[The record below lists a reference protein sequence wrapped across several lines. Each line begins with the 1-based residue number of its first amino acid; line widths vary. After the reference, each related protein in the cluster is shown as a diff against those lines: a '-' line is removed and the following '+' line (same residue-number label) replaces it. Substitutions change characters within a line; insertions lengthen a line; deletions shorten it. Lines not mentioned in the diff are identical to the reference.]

1 MTTEKR
7 LTAKQIDSIVNE
19 EKEKPQ
25 YLKLRDRW
33 EQDYSYYSLEEYD
46 AGEGYQSYTSNKP
59 RTTADK
65 IISYLTEA
73 AMTVRTR
80 YDRNDPESA
89 ESGTSLEKFIRG
101 CIRMGDDRLTSM
113 LSPML
118 QDQLSWYIA
127 VRGWYCGRA
136 MFNKQE
142 NGSIKCEI
150 EPFDPMNA
158 TWKFDSN
165 GLKWIAKSHSRTP
178 DFIKDTYG
186 INMDFS
192 AGDYET
198 GVDVHEYID
207 RYTRSVVANGR
218 FLIKPEKHE
227 NKNLNGEPIVPA
239 FIGYVG
245 PQPFVQGDYSGDN
258 VWGDVGES
266 VFGHIRGLIDNQ
278 NKSMSDWQTLVRR
291 AVKHPMILRSR
302 DGNLRL
308 MDDPYRE
315 GANISLKDG
324 ENIELAPE
332 MKLVA
337 DAGAF
342 IGSVNSE
349 LQQGTV
355 PDIVFGDIQFQ
366 LSGHAANILRSG
378 AQHQVAHRMKALS
391 NAYSQIAN
399 ILRSQYQGGR
409 FGKLSFDG
417 VMGETQTYFEEEIEP
432 EELKKAGNLEVM
444 FKNSLGMEDPQR
456 FSTAQMLREGP
467 VPLAPDSYIW
477 NEVLDVEDPDKW
489 KKEIFAQQGARSEPK
504 AMAYNMWEG
513 LLENQRPVEAQFFL
527 DQMKRQYTQEQRE
540 EYIQKLQFQQA
551 IIQLQSQLQMMQQ
564 GVPPQGAEPQQG
576 QPPGQPP
583 QNPRPSM
590 QNNNGVVTGPES
602 GYDLFRGTTPP
613 NNTRA
618 PGQPRPGAR
627 G

>member
-7 LTAKQIDSIVNE
+7 LTAKQIEQLVTE

-25 YLKLRDRW
+25 YLKLRERW
-33 EQDYSYYSLEEYD
+33 EADYKYYTLEEYD

-89 ESGTSLEKFIRG
+89 ESGTTLEKFIRG
-101 CIRMGDDRLTSM
+101 CIRMGDDRLASM
-113 LSPML
+113 LSPTL
-118 QDQLSWYIA
+118 QDQLAWYIA

-136 MFNKQE
+136 MFNKQD
-142 NGSIKCEI
+142 NGSIRCEI
-150 EPFDPMNA
+150 EPFDPLNA
-158 TWKFDSN
+158 TWKFDNN
-165 GLKWIAKSHSRTP
+165 GLKWIARSHSRTP
-178 DFIKDTYG
+178 DFIKDSYG
-186 INMDFS
+186 VNMDF
-192 AGDYET
+192 APGDYEA

-207 RYTRSVVANGR
+207 RHTRSVVANGR
-218 FLIKPEKHE
+218 YLVKPEKHE
-227 NKNLNGEPIVPA
+227 NKNLNGDSIVPA

-266 VFGHIRGLIDNQ
+266 VFAHIRSLIDTQ

-324 ENIELAPE
+324 ENMELAPE

-337 DAGAF
+337 DAGAY
-342 IGSVNSE
+342 IGTVNSE

-366 LSGHAANILRSG
+366 LSGHAANILRAG
-378 AQHQVAHRMKALS
+378 AQHQVSHRMKALGG
-391 NAYSQIAN
+391 AMTQIAN
-399 ILRSQYQGGR
+399 ILRYQYQGGR
-409 FGKLSFDG
+409 FGKLQFDG
-417 VMGETQTYFEEEIEP
+417 MMGETQTYFDEEIAP
-432 EELKKAGNLEVM
+432 EDLKKAGNLEIM

-467 VPLAPDSYIW
+467 VPLAPDTYIW
-477 NEVLDVEDPDKW
+477 NEILDVEDPDKW
-489 KKEIFAQQGARSEPK
+489 KKEIFAQQGSRSEPK
-504 AMAYNMWEG
+504 AIAFNMWEG
-513 LLENQRPVEAQFFL
+513 LLENQRPVEAQFYL
-527 DQMKRQYTQEQRE
+527 DQLKRQYTNEQRE
-540 EYIQKLQFQQA
+540 EYIRKLQFQQA
-551 IIQLQSQLQMMQQ
+551 IMQLQQQQMMAAQ
-564 GVPPQGAEPQQG
+564 GMPMQGPPQQG
-576 QPPGQPP
+576 QPQQGPP
-583 QNPRPSM
+583 QQNPRPSM
-590 QNNNGVVTGPES
+590 NNNNGVVTGPES
-602 GYDLFRGTTPP
+602 GYDLFRGSPPP

-618 PGQPRPGAR
+618 PGEPRPGAR

>member
-1 MTTEKR
+1 MTTEKK
-7 LTAKQIDSIVNE
+7 LTAKQIESIVNE

-33 EQDYSYYSLEEYD
+33 ELDYSYYSLEEYD
-46 AGEGYQSYTSNKP
+46 AGEGYQAYTSNKP

-73 AMTVRTR
+73 AMTIRTR
-80 YDRNDPESA
+80 YDKNNPESA
-89 ESGTSLEKFIRG
+89 ESGTTLEKFIRG

-118 QDQLSWYIA
+118 QDQLAWYIA

-150 EPFDPMNA
+150 EPFDPLNA
-158 TWKFDSN
+158 TWKFDTN
-165 GLKWIAKSHSRTP
+165 GLRWIARSHSRTP
-178 DFIKDTYG
+178 EFIQDTYG
-186 INMDFS
+186 INMQFDS
-192 AGDYET
+192 GDYET

-207 RYTRSVVANGR
+207 RSTRCVVANGK
-218 FLIKPEKHE
+218 FLVKPEKHDV
-227 NKNLNGEPIVPA
+227 KNLNGDPVVPA

-245 PQPFVQGDYSGDN
+245 PQPFVQGNYSGDN

-315 GANISLKDG
+315 GANISLKEG
-324 ENIELAPE
+324 ENLELAPE

-337 DAGAF
+337 DAGAY
-342 IGSVNSE
+342 IGTVNSE

-366 LSGHAANILRSG
+366 LSGHAANILRAG
-378 AQHQVAHRMKALS
+378 AQHQVSHRMKAMS
-391 NAYSQIAN
+391 SAFTQIAN
-399 ILRSQYQGGR
+399 ILRYQYQGGR
-409 FGKLSFDG
+409 FGKLKFDG
-417 VMGETQTYFEEEIEP
+417 VMGETQTYFDEEIDPKNLE
-432 EELKKAGNLEVM
+432 KAGNLEVM
-444 FKNSLGMEDPQR
+444 FKNSLGMEDPAR

-467 VPLAPDSYIW
+467 VPLAPDSFIW
-477 NEVLDVEDPDKW
+477 NEILDVEDPDKW
-489 KKEIFAQQGARSEPK
+489 KKEIFAQQGTRSEPK

-513 LLENQRPVEAQFFL
+513 LLENQRPIEAQFFL
-527 DQMKRQYTQEQRE
+527 DQLKRQYTNEQRQD
-540 EYIQKLQFQQA
+540 YIQKLQFQQA
-551 IIQLQSQLQMMQQ
+551 VIQLEMQTMMQAQ
-564 GVPPQGAEPQQG
+564 APPGQPG
-576 QPPGQPP
+576 QPPGQPGAQRP
-583 QNPRPSM
+583 QGPPPSM
-590 QNNNGVVTGPES
+590 RNNNGVVTGAES

-618 PGQPRPGAR
+618 PGEPRPGAR